1 MNMIF
6 HASRR
11 GSADHAMGAGGG
23 GSGVMAAGP
32 ALVGSGGTATG
43 LPGPSGSFSYWMRV
57 NVSPP
62 VSSFFSFA
70 LSLEVSC
77 TCGAEGF

>member
-1 MNMIF
+1 MQF
-6 HASRR
+6 SVPSRR

-23 GSGVMAAGP
+23 GLMAAGP
-32 ALVGSGGTATG
+32 ALVGSGGAATG

-62 VSSFFSFA
+62 VS
-70 LSLEVSC
+70 
-77 TCGAEGF
+77 

>member
-1 MNMIF
+1 MF
-6 HASRR
+6 PSSRR

-23 GSGVMAAGP
+23 GGGGVTAAGP

-77 TCGAEGF
+77 TCGEAGS